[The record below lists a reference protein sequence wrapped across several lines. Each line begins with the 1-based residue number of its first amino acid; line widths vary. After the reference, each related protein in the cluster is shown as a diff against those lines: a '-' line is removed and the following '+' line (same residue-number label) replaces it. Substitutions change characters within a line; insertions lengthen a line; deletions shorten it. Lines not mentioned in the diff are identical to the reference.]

1 MYGWN
6 NSFCLSLLDHPILLK
21 KKFTLFVVSLSL
33 SIYIYME
40 TECKKM
46 SDKINLFFVSGK
58 RKLVGEIEK
67 K

>member
-1 MYGWN
+1 
-6 NSFCLSLLDHPILLK
+6 
-21 KKFTLFVVSLSL
+21 
-33 SIYIYME
+33 ME